1 MAYTYSDNFWKLFDI
16 AVKTAEK
23 NEEWV
28 LSQNTI
34 NNYTKALPAEV
45 EEVLYAAILTQWT
58 ITMSEMYKLIYT
70 DDSVLH

>member
-1 MAYTYSDNFWKLFDI
+1 MARTYSDNFWKLFDI

-23 NEEWV
+23 NEEWL

-34 NNYTKALPAEV
+34 NNYMKTFPAEV
-45 EEVLYAAILTQWT
+45 EVEIYTAFLLQWT
-58 ITMSEMYKLIYT
+58 IAMNEMYKLIYT